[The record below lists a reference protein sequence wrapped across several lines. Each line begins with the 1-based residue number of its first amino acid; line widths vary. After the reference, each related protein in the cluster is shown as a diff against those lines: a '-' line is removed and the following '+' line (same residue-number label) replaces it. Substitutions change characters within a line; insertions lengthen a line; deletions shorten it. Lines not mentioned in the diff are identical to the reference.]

1 MDGRLVPLSVR
12 KMLCFMWKIQ
22 RALERFSVL
31 ALTDYKKYNCGR
43 KEKHTEIRI
52 LLNKLRWKDRYFTAY
67 PCFKIKPLTHVSLIN
82 LSPVKIWA
90 LSLK

>member
-22 RALERFSVL
+22 RVLERFSVL

-52 LLNKLRWKDRYFTAY
+52 LLNKLRWKG
-67 PCFKIKPLTHVSLIN
+67 ILLLTHFSK
-82 LSPVKIWA
+82 LSPSHTLV
-90 LSLK
+90 LSMFLL